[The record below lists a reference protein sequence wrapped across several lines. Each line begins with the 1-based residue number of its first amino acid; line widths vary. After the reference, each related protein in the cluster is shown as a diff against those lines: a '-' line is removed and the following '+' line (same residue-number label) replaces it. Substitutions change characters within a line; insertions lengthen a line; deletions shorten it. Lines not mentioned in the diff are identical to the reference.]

1 MQVLLSLSYFD
12 YPSRNG
18 LDQLLGK
25 CITQYFSHGNIHPN
39 SSKKRKQPS
48 KLNALAVCMCSGGSR
63 KNRWGAEV
71 NTSLLYLIQTNV

>member
-39 SSKKRKQPS
+39 SSKKRKHPS
-48 KLNALAVCMCSGGSR
+48 KLNALAVCMWTDRLEIKGTFSAVFFLKKER
-63 KNRWGAEV
+63 RRN
-71 NTSLLYLIQTNV
+71 